1 MPVSTIIVQE
11 KIPYLSPGQELDSE
25 PYRSVEK
32 RLSTVENE
40 LQTLLNDKAYT
51 EAIFLRS
58 QVYASLLSSKFIG
71 SNFQLEVKS

>member
-11 KIPYLSPGQELDSE
+11 KIPYLSPGQELE

-40 LQTLLNDKAYT
+40 LQILLNDKAYT
-51 EAIFLRS
+51 EAFFLRS

-71 SNFQLEVKS
+71 SNFQLEVKP